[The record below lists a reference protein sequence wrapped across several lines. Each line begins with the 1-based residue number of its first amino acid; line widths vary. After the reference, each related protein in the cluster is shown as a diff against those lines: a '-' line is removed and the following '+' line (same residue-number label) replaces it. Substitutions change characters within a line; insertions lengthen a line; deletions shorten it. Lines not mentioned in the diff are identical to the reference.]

1 MSDRASIVVVGA
13 GMAGVAAAHE
23 LAVRRGIAD
32 VVLVDE
38 RAPLTLTSDKSSEC
52 YRNWWP
58 GPEGSMVALMNDSID
73 RLEELATESR
83 DAFHMN
89 RRGYIWATRDPARAV
104 ALRRD
109 AEEICALG
117 AGTLRVHAGA
127 AGEPPYR
134 PSEASGVEHGLDGAD
149 LILDR
154 GTIRE
159 HFPYLSEDVVAVL
172 HARRC
177 GWMSAQQ
184 LGMYLIETAR
194 ERGMRLVRAT
204 VEGIDV
210 TGGRVTGVRTST
222 GPIATDTV
230 IDAAGP
236 YAGDVAAMAGVEL
249 PVHNELHGKVA
260 FKDEERVVPRGA
272 PFMIW
277 ADPQRLWLSEEE
289 RGTLAGE
296 HAEWLTREFPAG
308 VHLRPEGGAT
318 SDALLL
324 IWTYEERHERPVY
337 PPTFDPAF
345 GEICLRGL
353 VHMIPGLARYVGHT
367 PRPVIDGGYYTE
379 TRENRP
385 LIGPLP
391 VRGLYASCAF
401 GGHGIMA
408 ACGAARLVADHITAA
423 PLPPYAHAFL
433 LSRYDDPA
441 YVAAMTEARSGQL

>member
-1 MSDRASIVVVGA
+1 MSDRASVVVVGA

-23 LAVRRGIAD
+23 LTVRRGIRD

-73 RLEELATESR
+73 ELERLRGESD

-89 RRGYIWATRDPARAV
+89 RRGYIWATADPDRA
-104 ALRRD
+104 AGLRRE

-117 AGTLRVHAGA
+117 AGTLRVHEGRPA
-127 AGEPPYR
+127 ELPYV
-134 PSEASGVEHGLDGAD
+134 PSAPSGVDAALDGAD
-149 LILDR
+149 LLLDR
-154 GTIRE
+154 RLIRE
-159 HFPYLSEDVVAVL
+159 QFPYLADEVVAIL

-184 LGMYLIETAR
+184 LGMYMI
-194 ERGMRLVRAT
+194 ERGRELGMRVVRAR

-210 TGGRVTGVRTST
+210 AGGRIAGVRTSA
-222 GPIATDTV
+222 GHIATDTV
-230 IDAAGP
+230 VDCAGP
-236 YAGDVAAMAGVEL
+236 YAADVAAMAGVEL
-249 PVHNELHGKVA
+249 PVFNELHGKVA
-260 FKDEERVVPRGA
+260 FKDEQHVVPRGA

-277 ADPQRLWLSEEE
+277 ADRQHLWVSDDE
-289 RGTLAGE
+289 RRSLEGE
-296 HAEWLTREFPAG
+296 RAEWLAREYPAG
-308 VHLRPEGGAT
+308 VHLRPEGGPT

-324 IWTYEERHERPVY
+324 IWTYEERRERPSY
-337 PPTFDPAF
+337 PPTFQPAF
-345 GEICLRGL
+345 AEICLRGL

-367 PRPVIDGGYYTE
+367 PRPIIDGGYYTE
-379 TRENRP
+379 TKENRP
-385 LIGPLP
+385 LIGPLA

-408 ACGAARLVADHITAA
+408 APGAARLLADHITGA
-423 PLPPYAHAFL
+423 PLARYAHAFL
-433 LSRYDDPA
+433 LSRYEDPA
-441 YVAAMTEARSGQL
+441 YVAAMAQARSGQL

>member
-1 MSDRASIVVVGA
+1 MNDRAAAVVVGA
-13 GMAGVAAAHE
+13 GMAGVAVAHE
-23 LAVRRGIAD
+23 LVVRRGMRD

-38 RAPLTLTSDKSSEC
+38 RTPLTLTSDKSSEC

-73 RLEELATESR
+73 ELERLRDESG

-89 RRGYIWATRDPARAV
+89 RRGYIWATADPTRA
-104 ALRRD
+104 AELRRE
-109 AEEICALG
+109 AAEICALG
-117 AGTLRVHAGA
+117 AGTLRVHEGT
-127 AGEPPYR
+127 AGEPAYA
-134 PSEASGVEHGLDGAD
+134 PSAASGVDPALDGAD

-154 GTIRE
+154 RLIE
-159 HFPYLSEDVVAVL
+159 AHFPYLADGVVAVL

-194 ERGMRLVRAT
+194 DRGMRLHRAR

-210 TGGRVTGVRTST
+210 TDGRVAGVRTSAGT
-222 GPIATDTV
+222 IVTDTV
-230 IDAAGP
+230 VDCAGP
-236 YAGDVAAMAGVEL
+236 YAEDVAAMAGLEL
-249 PVHNELHGKVA
+249 PVFNELHGKVA
-260 FKDEERVVPRGA
+260 FRDEQHVVPRGA

-277 ADPQRLWLSEEE
+277 ADRQHLWVSDEE
-289 RGTLAGE
+289 RHALASE
-296 HAEWLTREFPAG
+296 RVEWLAREYPAG
-308 VHLRPEGGAT
+308 VHLRPEGGPS

-324 IWTYEERHERPVY
+324 IWTYDERRERPSY
-337 PPTFDPAF
+337 PPTFEPAF
-345 GEICLRGL
+345 AEICLRGL
-353 VHMIPGLARYVGHT
+353 VRMIPALARYVGHT

-379 TRENRP
+379 TQENRP

-391 VRGLYASCAF
+391 VRGFYASCAF

-408 ACGAARLVADHITAA
+408 APGAARLLADHITGA
-423 PLPPYAHAFL
+423 PLPPYAPAFL

-441 YVAAMTEARSGQL
+441 YVSAMSHSRSGQL

>member
-1 MSDRASIVVVGA
+1 MNDRASIVVIGA

-23 LAVRRGIAD
+23 LAVRRGIGD

-58 GPEGSMVALMNDSID
+58 GPEGSMIALMNDSID
-73 RLEELATESR
+73 ELERLAGESGN
-83 DAFHMN
+83 AFHMN
-89 RRGYIWATRDPARAV
+89 RRGYIWATADAKRA
-104 ALRRD
+104 AELRRE

-117 AGTLRVHAGA
+117 AGTLRMHEGRPGEA
-127 AGEPPYR
+127 AYVRPDPSGLDGPP
-134 PSEASGVEHGLDGAD
+134 DGAD

-154 GTIRE
+154 RLIRE
-159 HFPYLSEDVVAVL
+159 LFPYLAEDVVAVL

-184 LGMYLIETAR
+184 LGMYMIETAR
-194 ERGMRLVRAT
+194 ARGMRLVRAH
-204 VEGIDV
+204 VDGIEVVND
-210 TGGRVTGVRTST
+210 RVSGVRTT
-222 GPIATDTV
+222 AGTIATETV
-230 IDAAGP
+230 VDCAGP
-236 YAGDVAAMAGVEL
+236 FAGDIAAMAGVEL
-249 PVHNELHGKVA
+249 PVFNELHGKVA
-260 FKDEERVVPRGA
+260 FRDEQRVVPRGA

-277 ADPQRLWLSEEE
+277 ADRQRLWVSDDE
-289 RGTLAGE
+289 RRSLEGE
-296 HAEWLTREFPAG
+296 RAEWLAREYPAG
-308 VHLRPEGGAT
+308 VHLRPEGGPQ

-324 IWTYEERHERPVY
+324 IWTYDERREKPTY
-337 PPTFDPAF
+337 PPTFEPAF
-345 GEICLRGL
+345 AEICLRGL

-379 TRENRP
+379 TNENRP
-385 LIGPLP
+385 IIGPLA

-408 ACGAARLVADHITAA
+408 SPGAARLLADHITGA
-423 PLPPYAHAFL
+423 PLRPYAHAFL

-441 YVAAMTEARSGQL
+441 YLTAMEKARSGQL

>member
-1 MSDRASIVVVGA
+1 
-13 GMAGVAAAHE
+13 MAGIAAAHE
-23 LAVRRGIAD
+23 LAVRRGITD

-73 RLEELATESR
+73 RLEELAAESR

-89 RRGYIWATRDPARAV
+89 RRGYIWATADPARA
-104 ALRRD
+104 ATLRRE

-117 AGTLRVHAGA
+117 AGALRVHAGA
-127 AGEPPYR
+127 AGDPAYA
-134 PSEASGVEHGLDGAD
+134 PSAPAGVEHGLDGAD
-149 LILDR
+149 LIVDR
-154 GTIRE
+154 ALIRE
-159 HFPYLSEDVVAVL
+159 HYPYLAEDVVAVL

-184 LGMYLIETAR
+184 LGMYLLETAR
-194 ERGMRLVRAT
+194 ERGMRLVRAK

-210 TGGRVTGVRTST
+210 AGGRVAGVRTSAGRMT
-222 GPIATDTV
+222 TETV
-230 IDAAGP
+230 IVSAGP

-260 FKDEERVVPRGA
+260 FKDEAGVVPRGA

-277 ADPQRLWLSEEE
+277 ADPQRLWLSDDE
-289 RGTLAGE
+289 RATLAGE
-296 HAEWLTREFPAG
+296 RAEWLTREFPPG
-308 VHLRPEGGAT
+308 VHLRPEGGAA

-324 IWTYEERHERPVY
+324 IWTYEERHERPTY
-337 PPTFDPAF
+337 PPSFDPAF
-345 GEICLRGL
+345 AEICLRGL

-391 VRGLYASCAF
+391 VRGLYANCAF

-433 LSRYDDPA
+433 LSRYEDPA
-441 YVAAMTEARSGQL
+441 YVAAMTKARSGQL